1 MKILSIVEY
10 SLRKPLC
17 VSFRILFSSRNVLS
31 QWYSIDVNNF
41 PTQLNNVIGR

>member
-17 VSFRILFSSRNVLS
+17 VSFRILFSSRNVDSYHTLR
-31 QWYSIDVNNF
+31 SIIIAF
-41 PTQLNNVIGR
+41 EKKCEFSF